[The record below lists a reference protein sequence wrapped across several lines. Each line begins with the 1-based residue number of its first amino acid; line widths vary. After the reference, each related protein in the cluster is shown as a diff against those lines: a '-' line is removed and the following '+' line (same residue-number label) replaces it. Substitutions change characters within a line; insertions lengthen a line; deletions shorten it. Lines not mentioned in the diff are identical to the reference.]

1 MSDGLKYTLIIGGA
15 AAAAYLIW
23 KNNQT
28 TAGSLSTPGASTSAT
43 APGAPTSPT
52 PGAVVGAVTVGA
64 SGTSSTS
71 KPSGPSISGAAGVVG
86 KVLAAPVVVPTLLAV
101 KTGEAIGSGVVSVGK
116 SIGHALT
123 SIF

>member
-23 KNNQT
+23 KNNQV
-28 TAGSLSTPGASTSAT
+28 TAGSLSTPGATTSGT
-43 APGAPTSPT
+43 APGAPMSPP
-52 PGAVVGAVTVGA
+52 PGYGVGATTPPA
-64 SGTSSTS
+64 SGTKKTS
-71 KPSGPSISGAAGVVG
+71 ASGPSISGAASVVG
-86 KVLAAPVVVPTLLAV
+86 KVIAAPVVVPTLIAV

-116 SIGHALT
+116 SIGHAFT